1 LREFRCIVES
11 EMYDSH
17 SPLEFAS
24 QPSRQACERKPE
36 RELRTP
42 CEIERVVVAGRECRE
57 SNGEGIEYSFLR
69 KRQREREIEKESA
82 FHGDDGAD
90 DGAE

>member
-1 LREFRCIVES
+1 MRVVRDREREREIRCIVES

-57 SNGEGIEYSFLR
+57 RLR
-69 KRQREREIEKESA
+69 TERTERGANIVSCVRDRGDREKER
-82 FHGDDGAD
+82 
-90 DGAE
+90 